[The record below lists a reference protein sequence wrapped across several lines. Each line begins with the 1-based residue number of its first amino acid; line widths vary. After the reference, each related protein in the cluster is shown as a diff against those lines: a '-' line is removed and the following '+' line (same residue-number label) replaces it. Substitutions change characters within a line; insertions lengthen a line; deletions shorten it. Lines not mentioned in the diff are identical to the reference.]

1 MLDINGGVQARIII
15 RAHYVLHPSYSGNG
29 CSKDFLMY
37 DRDAGG
43 LLVILVTR
51 RCVNG
56 SKNGDSPLGRRR
68 GA

>member
-15 RAHYVLHPSYSGNG
+15 RAHYALYPSYSGNG